1 MSRLSSLMRRAK
13 GFLRR
18 SGVMS
23 RISAMGMGMRRPRRS
38 FIRSAKKGYGRRR
51 RGMGGSLMP
60 AGGALHPVGFS
71 RMRNLPMN
79 Y

>member
-1 MSRLSSLMRRAK
+1 MSRLTNLMRKAH

-18 SGVMS
+18 SGVLS
-23 RISAMGMGMRRPRRS
+23 RLGMGMRRPRRAY
-38 FIRSAKKGYGRRR
+38 IRNVKKGYGRRRR

-60 AGGALHPVGFS
+60 VGGALHPVGFS

>member
-1 MSRLSSLMRRAK
+1 MSKLSSLMRRAHS
-13 GFLRR
+13 FLRR

-23 RISAMGMGMRRPRRS
+23 RIRSMGTGMRRPRRS
-38 FIRSAKKGYGRRR
+38 FIRNAKKGYGRRR
-51 RGMGGSLMP
+51 CGRGGSLMP

>member
-1 MSRLSSLMRRAK
+1 MSRLTSLMRRAK

-18 SGVMS
+18 SGVLS
-23 RISAMGMGMRRPRRS
+23 RLGMGMRRPRRAY
-38 FIRSAKKGYGRRR
+38 IRNVKKGYGRRR
-51 RGMGGSLMP
+51 CGMGGSLMP